1 MATVFLS
8 HRLSPKHALRAQL
21 AVAGHRLVTRS
32 MLRFETLEFE
42 LPQRTDWLFAYSR
55 NGVESFF
62 AKRNAHQWL
71 SQNEH
76 IRLAAIG
83 LKTAEAWSAAGLA
96 VEFVG
101 TGEPSSTAS
110 AFVQIASGDT
120 VTFVQAQES
129 RGSVAALVEHEIS
142 IQTLVTYRAVSAA
155 VDLPVVD
162 LALVTSPRSAELFF
176 EAINQA
182 LVPRVYCIGPTTAA
196 AVEQMGHAVA
206 GVAEVAEV
214 EELLGLAMRE
224 LGVAGET

>member
-62 AKRNAHQWL
+62 AKAKCASMALTKRAH
-71 SQNEH
+71 SARGH
-76 IRLAAIG
+76 RA
-83 LKTAEAWSAAGLA
+83 KTAEAWSAAGLA

-142 IQTLVTYRAVSAA
+142 IQTLVTYRAASAA

-162 LALVTSPRSAELFF
+162 LAR
-176 EAINQA
+176 
-182 LVPRVYCIGPTTAA
+182 
-196 AVEQMGHAVA
+196 
-206 GVAEVAEV
+206 
-214 EELLGLAMRE
+214 
-224 LGVAGET
+224 